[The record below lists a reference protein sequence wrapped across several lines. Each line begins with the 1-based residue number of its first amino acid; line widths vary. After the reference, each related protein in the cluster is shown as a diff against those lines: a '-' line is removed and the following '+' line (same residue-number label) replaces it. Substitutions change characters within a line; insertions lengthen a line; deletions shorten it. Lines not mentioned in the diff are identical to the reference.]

1 MNPELRDAIYRFCEA
16 MEDGRFVL
24 AADILEKQSYW
35 DLHKFLRSFAV
46 DIESTIEQCEEIGKL
61 YERR

>member
-1 MNPELRDAIYRFCEA
+1 MDAKVKNDIYRFCDS
-16 MEDGRFVL
+16 MEDGTFVL

-35 DLHKFLRSFAV
+35 DLHKVLRAFAV
-46 DIESTIEQCEEIGKL
+46 DIESTIDQCEEMEKL